1 MIWMCPLCQGPL
13 SATQQGAACAAN
25 HRFDRARQGYL
36 HLLPAHHK
44 RTLTPGDDRQMLQ
57 QRREFLQA
65 GFYRPLVDLL
75 QQHWRKYLTRVAS
88 SGDAAFTPALLDSGC
103 GEGYYLEQLQQV
115 AQEFALPVSLQG
127 IDISKEAAKLS
138 ARQLPGVDVA
148 VASAF
153 RLPVQSQSVD
163 VLLRIFSPG
172 DTAEV
177 ARVLRPDGEFWRVV
191 PGAGHLLELK
201 QALYR
206 EVRLHELPETPQGFV
221 LAEQASVSFT
231 LELISNAEVRQL
243 LEMTPFVWRG
253 SREGKTDL
261 TAREQMSVAAEFV
274 LQKYRL
280 AGA

>member
-13 SATQQGAACAAN
+13 SATEQGAVCAAN

-44 RTLTPGDDRQMLQ
+44 RTLTPGDDKQMLQ

-65 GFYRPLVDLL
+65 GFYQPLVTSL
-75 QQHWRKYLTRVAS
+75 QQHWREYLTLR
-88 SGDAAFTPALLDSGC
+88 AAADNGGRPITLLDSGC
-103 GEGYYLEQLQQV
+103 GEGYYLEQLQRV
-115 AQEFALPVSLQG
+115 AQELELPIKLQG

-138 ARQLPGVDVA
+138 ARQLPGIDIA
-148 VASAF
+148 VASAY
-153 RLPVQSQSVD
+153 RLPVQTQSVD

-177 ARVLRPDGEFWRVV
+177 ARVLRPEGEFWRVA

-206 EVRLHELPETPQGFV
+206 EVRLHELPETPPGFV

-231 LELISNAEVRQL
+231 LDLQSNAEVRQL

-253 SREGKTDL
+253 SREGKEDL
-261 TAREQMSVAAEFV
+261 AAREQMAVAAEFV

-280 AGA
+280 AGE